1 MLWRRLRAA
10 GGLAAAAL
18 LWIGLLNGDA
28 LAAPKFPVL
37 TGRVVDDSQ
46 MLSPATE
53 QALDA
58 KLQGLEQ
65 QTGRQLVVVTLPSLQ
80 GYEIEE
86 FGYQLGRAW
95 GIGEAKRNNGA
106 LLIVAPTEH
115 KVRVEVGYG
124 LEPVLTDAL
133 SSMIL
138 QTNVLPQFKAG
149 DMEGGVMAGADGIIA
164 QLTLP
169 ADQAAAQ
176 VKAAAKPALQQ
187 GSARTGLPVLLIILV
202 LIFLFSRGS
211 GGGVMPWL
219 LLGAMSSGG
228 NDRWGGGGY
237 GGGGGGFSG
246 GGGSF
251 GGGGSSGSW

>member
-18 LWIGLLNGDA
+18 LWIGLLNGAA

-37 TGRVVDDSQ
+37 TGRVVDDAQ

-95 GIGEAKRNNGA
+95 GIGEAKLNNGA

-133 SSMIL
+133 SSMML
-138 QTNVLPQFKAG
+138 QTQLLPRFKVG

-169 ADQAAAQ
+169 ADQAAVQ
-176 VKAAAKPALQQ
+176 VKAAAKPVVQQ
-187 GSARTGLPVLLIILV
+187 ASARTGLPVLLIIFV
-202 LIFLFSRGS
+202 LLFLFSRGS

-237 GGGGGGFSG
+237 GGGGFSG